1 MMRFLSH
8 IFGSM
13 MAPEITL
20 LRLRQLL
27 LLKEAPVMQNK
38 LPLREPSP
46 PTPPA
51 GCEVYTPPPPPAPPP
66 PPTRLLRPRRGLL
79 PAESLAPSGGGDLWR

>member
-1 MMRFLSH
+1 MFNRLLPAMWKHISAMPAQTSGAVSATEETSLIAETQASMMRFLSH

-38 LPLREPSP
+38 LPLVGKMS
-46 PTPPA
+46 
-51 GCEVYTPPPPPAPPP
+51 CC
-66 PPTRLLRPRRGLL
+66 
-79 PAESLAPSGGGDLWR
+79 